1 MQIFLDDQKL
11 KQLFKEAIKETI
23 YEKKDYIQ
31 NTITE
36 AIQEINLTEKINM
49 YGNINDFNRNEMLK
63 IMGRNQLKLKLTQ
76 NSES

>member
-31 NTITE
+31 NAITE
-36 AIQEINLTEKINM
+36 AIQEIHFAEKMNFA
-49 YGNINDFNRNEMLK
+49 GDLNDFPRNEMFK

>member
-31 NTITE
+31 NAITE
-36 AIQEINLTEKINM
+36 AIQEINFTEKINM
-49 YGNINDFNRNEMLK
+49 YGNINDFTRNEMLN